1 MSGKIWVKLLHN
13 LVFILLQPGFHYG
26 CHSRDHVNSSLRGL
40 TVRRHKSFQGCRALI
55 LLVVQGHI
63 YHPVYLQWVH
73 VILPRSYEFV
83 FSFDKLDLGVGTF
96 LIIVVVVDLCHRS
109 FLVV

>member
-1 MSGKIWVKLLHN
+1 MSGKIRIKLLHN

-26 CHSRDHVNSSLRGL
+26 CHSRDHVNGSLRRL
-40 TVRRHKSFQGCRALI
+40 TVRRHKSFHGGWALI
-55 LLVVQGHI
+55 LLIVHCHI
-63 YHPVYLQWVH
+63 YHPVYLQRVH

-83 FSFDKLDLGVGTF
+83 FSFDKLDLGIGAF
-96 LIIVVVVDLCHRS
+96 LIIIVVDLCHRS